1 MIYLDN
7 NGTTF
12 MLDEVKDRIT
22 ELLAGSF
29 GNPAS
34 NSASGEMAAGI
45 LSTARENVAALIA
58 ADPSNIIFTSSGSEA
73 NVSVVR
79 SVLKTSDRPAVV
91 TSEIEHASLRELWP
105 VLRAEGVEVRTAR
118 TLRTGQV
125 EIEHMLDL
133 IDESVALVSLQAVN
147 NETGVIQPYKI
158 AGEAAHRVGARFH
171 TDAAQAVGKM
181 HFVAPEIPADYVT
194 FTGHK
199 FHAPAGIGVIYSRE
213 RWDAF
218 APLVQ
223 GGSQEFGA
231 RGGTH
236 NLLGIAALGEAAR
249 LRNATLF
256 EATEQMR
263 QLRIMFEGDVLSNV
277 DFARVNGS
285 AERVCNTVNLLFED
299 IDGKALFA
307 QLQDAGIECSQSS
320 ACTAQ
325 YPEPSK
331 VLRAMGLDYHQAFSS
346 IRFSFSVLNEAN
358 DAKEA
363 ARIVSEKAH
372 QIRSVLGGVW

>member
-12 MLDEVKDRIT
+12 LLDEVKDRIAK
-22 ELLAGSF
+22 LLAGPL
-29 GNPAS
+29 GNPAA
-34 NSASGEMAAGI
+34 NSASGEIAAGI
-45 LSTARENVAALIA
+45 LRTARENVAALIE
-58 ADPSNIIFTSSGSEA
+58 ADPRNIIFTSSGSEA

-79 SVLKTSDRPAVV
+79 SVLKTSGRPAVV

-105 VLRAEGVEVRTAR
+105 VLRAEGFEIRIAR
-118 TLRTGQV
+118 TLSTGQV
-125 EIEHMLDL
+125 DIDHMLDL
-133 IDESVALVSLQAVN
+133 IDESVGLVSLQAVN
-147 NETGVIQPYKI
+147 NETGVIQPYEI
-158 AGEAAHRVGARFH
+158 AGETAHRVGARFH
-171 TDAAQAVGKM
+171 TDAAQAVGKTD
-181 HFVAPEIPADYVT
+181 FSVSGIPADYVT

-199 FHAPAGIGVIYSRE
+199 FHAPSGVGAVYSRE
-213 RWDAF
+213 GWETF

-249 LRNATLF
+249 ARKATF
-256 EATEQMR
+256 GEATARMR
-263 QLRIMFEGDVLSNV
+263 QLRNMFEETVLENV
-277 DFARVNGS
+277 DFAKVNGV
-285 AERVCNTVNLLFED
+285 AERACNTVNLLFEG

-307 QLQDAGIECSQSS
+307 QLQDSGIECSQSS

-346 IRFSFSVLNEAN
+346 IRFSFSVLNDEHDAN
-358 DAKEA
+358 EA
-363 ARIVSEKAH
+363 ARVVSEKAH

>member
-12 MLDEVKDRIT
+12 LLDEVKDRIA
-22 ELLAGSF
+22 ELLSGSL

-34 NSASGEMAAGI
+34 NSPSGEIAAGV
-45 LSTARENVAALIA
+45 LTTARENVAALIE
-58 ADPSNIIFTSSGSEA
+58 ADPNNVIFTSSGSEA

-79 SVLKTSDRPAVV
+79 SVLKTSGRAAVV

-105 VLRAEGVEVRTAR
+105 ALRAEGFEVRVAR
-118 TLRTGQV
+118 ALQNGQV
-125 EIEHMLDL
+125 DIEHMLDL
-133 IDESVALVSLQAVN
+133 IDASVALVSLQAVN
-147 NETGVIQPYKI
+147 NETGVIQPYEI
-158 AGEAAHRVGARFH
+158 AAEAAHRVGAAFH

-181 HFVAPEIPADYVT
+181 HFAASEISADYIT

-199 FHAPAGIGVIYSRE
+199 FHAPAGVGAVYSRE
-213 RWDAF
+213 GWEAF

-223 GGSQEFGA
+223 GGSQEYGA

-249 LRNATLF
+249 VRNATLG
-256 EATEQMR
+256 EATERMR
-263 QLRIMFEGDVLSNV
+263 QLRIMFEDEVLNNL
-277 DFARVNGS
+277 DFASVNGS
-285 AERVCNTVNLLFED
+285 AERVCNTVNLFFEG

-331 VLRAMGLDYHQAFSS
+331 VLRAMGLDYHEAFSS
-346 IRFSFSVLNEAN
+346 IRFSFSVLNDEH